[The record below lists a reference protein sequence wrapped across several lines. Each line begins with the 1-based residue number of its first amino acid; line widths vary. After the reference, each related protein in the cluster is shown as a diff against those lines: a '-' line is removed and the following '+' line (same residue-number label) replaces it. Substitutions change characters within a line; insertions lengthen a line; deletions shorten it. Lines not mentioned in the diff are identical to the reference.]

1 MSATSSWTL
10 ASFSGS
16 KGAMLYS
23 QYAACT
29 IGVHM
34 VPPFFL
40 AKKHGKWVIMEII
53 QSITWFRWADVSFVL
68 YFIFMMVN
76 CIIVGLGDGVAKAA
90 SLSLHIT

>member
-1 MSATSSWTL
+1 MENSWALAYFVRHACFTVKMSATSSWTL

-40 AKKHGKWVIMEII
+40 AKKHGK
-53 QSITWFRWADVSFVL
+53 
-68 YFIFMMVN
+68 
-76 CIIVGLGDGVAKAA
+76 
-90 SLSLHIT
+90 